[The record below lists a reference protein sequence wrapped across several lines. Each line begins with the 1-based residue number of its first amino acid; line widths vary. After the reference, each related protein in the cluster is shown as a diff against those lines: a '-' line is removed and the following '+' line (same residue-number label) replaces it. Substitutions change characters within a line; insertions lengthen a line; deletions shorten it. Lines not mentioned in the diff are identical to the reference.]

1 MVAAPVSAA
10 TVFLLAAGHGTR
22 LRPLTDLVP
31 KALVPV
37 CGVPMLDHAL
47 ALARAYG
54 HREMLVNAHHLW
66 PQVAAWAEA
75 NGVQLQVELPD
86 ILGTGG
92 GLRAALDRL
101 APKVLILNADI
112 LCDVDLRA
120 LAAAMPT
127 SGAAMALRP
136 SPDAE
141 RFGPVEPDEA
151 GRVRRISSVV
161 GSPGSGQGG
170 LHFTGI
176 HAMSREAIARVPEE
190 GEQCIVRSAYRE
202 LVPQG
207 LVGSTLHRGVWVD
220 VGTPTAYLEA
230 NLAVLAGEIRP
241 AVDPWSRGER
251 LAEGCWA
258 GRGAR
263 VEGEATR
270 SVLGEGCL
278 VPAGSL
284 IEDCVV
290 WAGVRVPPGAHRRM
304 IFAAPGLSVPG

>member
-1 MVAAPVSAA
+1 VSGA
-10 TVFLLAAGHGTR
+10 TAFLLAAGHGTR
-22 LRPLTDLVP
+22 LRPLTDLRP

-47 ALARAYG
+47 ALARAHG
-54 HREMLVNAHHLW
+54 HREILVNAHHLW
-66 PQVAAWAEA
+66 PQVAAWAEEH
-75 NGVQLQVELPD
+75 GVQLQVELPA

-101 APKVLILNADI
+101 APQVLILNADI
-112 LCDVDLRA
+112 LCDVDLTA
-120 LAAAMPT
+120 LGAAMPEA
-127 SGAAMALRP
+127 GAAMALRQ
-136 SPDAE
+136 SPEAE

-151 GRVRRISSVV
+151 GRVQRISSVV
-161 GSPGSGQGG
+161 GQPGSGRGG

-190 GEQCIVRSAYRE
+190 GEQCIVRTAYRA
-202 LVPQG
+202 LVREG
-207 LVGSTLHRGVWVD
+207 RVGSTLHPGIWID

-230 NLAVLAGEIRP
+230 NLGVLAGLIRP
-241 AVDPWSRGER
+241 PVDPWTRGER
-251 LAEGCWA
+251 RAQGCWA

-263 VEGEATR
+263 IEGEALR

-278 VPAGSL
+278 VPADSR

-290 WAGVRVPPGAHRRM
+290 WAGVRVPPGVHRRL
-304 IFAAPGLSVPG
+304 IFAAAGVAVPG

>member
-1 MVAAPVSAA
+1 MSAA
-10 TVFLLAAGHGTR
+10 TAFLLAAGHGTR
-22 LRPLTDLVP
+22 LRPLTERVP

-47 ALARAYG
+47 ALARAHG
-54 HREMLVNAHHLW
+54 HTEILVNAHHLW
-66 PQVAAWAEA
+66 PQVAAWAEEH
-75 NGVQLQVELPD
+75 GVQLQVELPD

-101 APKVLILNADI
+101 APEVLILNADI
-112 LCDVDLRA
+112 LCDVDLTA
-120 LAAAMPT
+120 LGRAMPP

-136 SPDAE
+136 SPEAE

-161 GSPGSGQGG
+161 GPPGSGQGG

-176 HAMSREAIARVPEE
+176 HAMSREAIARVPAE
-190 GEQCIVRSAYRE
+190 GEQCVVRSAYRE
-202 LVPQG
+202 LVPLG

-230 NLAVLAGEIRP
+230 NLAVLAGRLRAP
-241 AVDPWSRGER
+241 LDPWTRGER
-251 LAEGCWA
+251 LPAGCWA
-258 GRGAR
+258 GRGAQ
-263 VEGEATR
+263 VEGQART
-270 SVLGEGCL
+270 SILGEGCL
-278 VPAGSL
+278 VPADSR

-290 WAGVRVPPGAHRRM
+290 WAGVRVPPGEHRRM
-304 IFAAPGLSVPG
+304 IFAAADVAVPG